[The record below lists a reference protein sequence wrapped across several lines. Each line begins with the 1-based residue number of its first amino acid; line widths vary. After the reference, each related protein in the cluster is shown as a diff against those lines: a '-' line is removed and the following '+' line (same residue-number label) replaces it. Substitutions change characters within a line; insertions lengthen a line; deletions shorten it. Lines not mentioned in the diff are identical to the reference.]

1 MARAVEEK
9 YTICALPVLQQE
21 DKGFLG
27 MLDDYAAKKC
37 DALAV
42 GYEDTILNSVFL
54 EAMCKNNLVYTDSVV
69 VEIPIAFPIRQD
81 LSSGFSYWVREA
93 KRNGIDLE
101 AAKENYRPS
110 VSCEIQLTDVELGGD
125 EYAQITVPNMFFV
138 FFALLGVVLHFVEK
152 HYEKKGERSFLS
164 KHSSLGQSML
174 KNISGDTAS
183 SEENVFQEND
193 PIMHTKGKY
202 EEENEDYVESA

>member
-1 MARAVEEK
+1 
-9 YTICALPVLQQE
+9 
-21 DKGFLG
+21 

-110 VSCEIQLTDVELGGD
+110 VSCEIQLTDVELGGVSPGRNRSTD
-125 EYAQITVPNMFFV
+125 ISIVFHADSLFCFRMNTRRSRSQIWYV
-138 FFALLGVVLHFVEK
+138 
-152 HYEKKGERSFLS
+152 
-164 KHSSLGQSML
+164 HSC
-174 KNISGDTAS
+174 N
-183 SEENVFQEND
+183 
-193 PIMHTKGKY
+193 
-202 EEENEDYVESA
+202 